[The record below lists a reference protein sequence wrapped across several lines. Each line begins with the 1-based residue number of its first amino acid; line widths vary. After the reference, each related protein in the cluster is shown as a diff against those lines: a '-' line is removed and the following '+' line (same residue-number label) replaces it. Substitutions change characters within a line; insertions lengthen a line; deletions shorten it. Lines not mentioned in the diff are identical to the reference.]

1 MWDTE
6 LVEVYCGTE
15 FISSHPRSLKPY
27 GYSTKK
33 KHMPEAHKAY
43 ERSKERNASTLLWR
57 ASFIGASTQWAV
69 DTMLKKTRF
78 PQQAYGNC
86 NALLSLV
93 DKYGKERVEKACHMM
108 KTETS
113 TASLQ
118 VARNI
123 LMNNRDSALGN
134 GEIVSQVPKNDN
146 VCGAAEYSIVME
158 LNANGGKEE
167 QA

>member
-1 MWDTE
+1 
-6 LVEVYCGTE
+6 
-15 FISSHPRSLKPY
+15 
-27 GYSTKK
+27 
-33 KHMPEAHKAY
+33 MPEAHKAY
-43 ERSKERNASTLLWR
+43 ERSKEQNASTLLWR
-57 ASFIGASTQWAV
+57 ASFIGTSTQWAV

-86 NALLSLV
+86 NALLGLV

-123 LMNNRDSALGN
+123 LMNNRD
-134 GEIVSQVPKNDN
+134 
-146 VCGAAEYSIVME
+146 
-158 LNANGGKEE
+158 
-167 QA
+167 